1 MHLHQGYMQEQFFS
15 GLTLLIG
22 KDVQIQ
28 ALHRRAHP
36 QKGDDVTY
44 NNLLYQQD
52 PY

>member
-1 MHLHQGYMQEQFFS
+1 MHLHQGYMPEQFFS

-28 ALHRRAHP
+28 ALHRRAHL
-36 QKGDDVTY
+36 QKADDVTY